1 MFFNLQ
7 IAIGK
12 CQKKVCRILPINTHL
27 RGSIV
32 LEITIIKYCIYME
45 ITLLLPI
52 IYSKNTHIGYKFLTK
67 KYNDETDKSRIRK
80 Y

>member
-1 MFFNLQ
+1 MFFNHQ

-12 CQKKVCRILPINTHL
+12 YQKKVCRILPINTHL
-27 RGSIV
+27 RGLIV

-52 IYSKNTHIGYKFLTK
+52 IYSKNPHIGDKFLTK